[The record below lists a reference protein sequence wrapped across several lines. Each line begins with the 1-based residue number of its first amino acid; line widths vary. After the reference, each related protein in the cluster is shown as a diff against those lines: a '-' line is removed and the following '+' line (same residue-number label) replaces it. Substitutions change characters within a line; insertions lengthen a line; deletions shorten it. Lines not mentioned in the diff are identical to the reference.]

1 MIASDIIYE
10 DEIFLIMEPDQY
22 QQKEQEKQ
30 KIMKEIE
37 KKTEK
42 RLNIAIQT
50 KQIVDP
56 IDLLNQRR
64 FKLGRAILRDG
75 APDSNLTGNLV
86 EESNGVPFE
95 FFNGINNKKNIDAK
109 EIEKT
114 ENILQNI
121 MKQGSEEF
129 EQKTGRQMTYGEM
142 RAMYG

>member
-10 DEIFLIMEPDQY
+10 NEIFLIMDPEKE
-22 QQKEQEKQ
+22 KEQEKE

-42 RLNIAIQT
+42 RLNIAIET

-56 IDLLNQRR
+56 INLLH
-64 FKLGRAILRDG
+64 
-75 APDSNLTGNLV
+75 
-86 EESNGVPFE
+86 
-95 FFNGINNKKNIDAK
+95 NKKNIDAK
-109 EIEKT
+109 EIDKT
-114 ENILQNI
+114 IDLLQNI
-121 MKQGSEEF
+121 MKKGSEEF

>member
-10 DEIFLIMEPDQY
+10 NEIFLIMEPE
-22 QQKEQEKQ
+22 KEKEKEKE

-42 RLNIAIQT
+42 RLNIAIET
-50 KQIVDP
+50 KQIVNP
-56 IDLLNQRR
+56 IDLLH
-64 FKLGRAILRDG
+64 
-75 APDSNLTGNLV
+75 
-86 EESNGVPFE
+86 
-95 FFNGINNKKNIDAK
+95 NKKNIDAK

-121 MKQGSEEF
+121 MKQGSQEF